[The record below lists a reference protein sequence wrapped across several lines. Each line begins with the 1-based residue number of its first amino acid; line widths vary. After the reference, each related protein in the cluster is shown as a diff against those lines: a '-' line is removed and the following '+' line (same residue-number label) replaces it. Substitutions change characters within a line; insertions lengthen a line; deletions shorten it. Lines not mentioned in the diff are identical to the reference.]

1 MKREKQIRNLFLI
14 KILLQINFQYK
25 IPKTGI
31 ITSINWEK
39 IQNRLIRYDT
49 EKDLWMEWY
58 KTVGDWTAEGEIL
71 AIIYKYSRED
81 KYYSRKQTSKF
92 IDPEFINK
100 NNIQIADYEANSEK
114 NNNKDY
120 YEKNF
125 FYS

>member
-1 MKREKQIRNLFLI
+1 
-14 KILLQINFQYK
+14 
-25 IPKTGI
+25 
-31 ITSINWEK
+31 
-39 IQNRLIRYDT
+39 
-49 EKDLWMEWY
+49 MEWY